1 MESRKPKD
9 TEDILEFIKSKWKLT
24 LQEFDVL
31 ESVLNLFLAGKN
43 TEVKKVEHLLN
54 DETEELL
61 ELLNDREVLDY
72 AIDLGGFIA
81 SDDESGLVD
90 ALDDLKYDF
99 SEKLDLD
106 EHIEIVED
114 HGYSVLEVK
123 DCYKDIVSQVMA
135 KEWLELFESMT
146 MQQRELYINQ
156 IRGEYER

>member
-123 DCYKDIVSQVMA
+123 DCYKDIVSQAMA